1 MRVFFKD
8 ARTYRFDR
16 RRISQLLASCA
27 TSMVQKASF
36 FLYKIFDQKIFSE
49 IFDLKNFYK
58 KNHQIFEQFFIKKNL
73 TCYATVDFKFFH
85 EFKAWEPNVVRP
97 CCREAAALR
106 GASHAK
112 QPHKIFNL
120 KFSEMGHNVIQGTPA
135 PGSTQAKCDSCQG
148 FY

>member
-1 MRVFFKD
+1 MLIDVANQPNVPAAAKRQPSAALATRRVVP
-8 ARTYRFDR
+8 RVTQ
-16 RRISQLLASCA
+16 IQLQWDNDCPAA
-27 TSMVQKASF
+27 WAV
-36 FLYKIFDQKIFSE
+36 DG
-49 IFDLKNFYK
+49 
-58 KNHQIFEQFFIKKNL
+58 HNL
-73 TCYATVDFKFFH
+73 LPFHCDFKFFH

-97 CCREAAALR
+97 GCREAAALR